1 MRVFQNK
8 KNKEKEVIEETK
20 AVEKAVETTKP
31 VESTTPTE
39 EKKTTTTKN
48 TKKMP
53 KSVCRVI
60 VATPSY
66 FVINKD
72 GETITIKKKNT
83 YHKGE
88 EIYY

>member
-20 AVEKAVETTKP
+20 AVEKAVETAKS
-31 VESTTPTE
+31 VESTIPTE
-39 EKKTTTTKN
+39 EKKTTTKN

>member
-8 KNKEKEVIEETK
+8 RNKEKEVIEETK
-20 AVEKAVETTKP
+20 TTEVVKS
-31 VESTTPTE
+31 VESTIPVE
-39 EKKTTTTKN
+39 EKKTTTRN
-48 TKKMP
+48 AKKAP

-66 FVINKD
+66 FVINKN
-72 GETITIKKKNT
+72 GETITINKKNT

>member
-20 AVEKAVETTKP
+20 SVETAKS
-31 VESTTPTE
+31 VESITPTE

>member
-48 TKKMP
+48 TKKML

>member
-20 AVEKAVETTKP
+20 VVEVAKSI
-31 VESTTPTE
+31 ESTTPTE

-66 FVINKD
+66 FVVNKD
-72 GETITIKKKNT
+72 GEVITVKKKNT

>member
-1 MRVFQNK
+1 MRVFRNK

-20 AVEKAVETTKP
+20 SVETAKS

-72 GETITIKKKNT
+72 GETITIKKKNA

>member
-1 MRVFQNK
+1 MRVFRNK
-8 KNKEKEVIEETK
+8 KNKEKEVIEEAK
-20 AVEKAVETTKP
+20 SVETAKS
-31 VESTTPTE
+31 VESITPTE

>member
-1 MRVFQNK
+1 MRIFKNKQNK
-8 KNKEKEVIEETK
+8 EEVTIESNKDLGTPVAAKEEIK
-20 AVEKAVETTKP
+20 
-31 VESTTPTE
+31 E

-60 VATPSY
+60 VATPNY
-66 FVINKD
+66 FVIDKD

>member
-1 MRVFQNK
+1 MRMFQNK

-20 AVEKAVETTKP
+20 SVETAKS
-31 VESTTPTE
+31 VEPITPTE

>member
-20 AVEKAVETTKP
+20 SVETAKP
-31 VESTTPTE
+31 VESTIPTE

>member
-1 MRVFQNK
+1 MRIFQNN

-20 AVEKAVETTKP
+20 SVETVKS
-31 VESTTPTE
+31 VESTTLTE

-53 KSVCRVI
+53 KSICRVI

>member
-1 MRVFQNK
+1 MRMFQNK

-20 AVEKAVETTKP
+20 AVEDANSI
-31 VESTTPTE
+31 ESTILTE
-39 EKKTTTTKN
+39 EKKTTTKN

>member
-1 MRVFQNK
+1 MRIFRNK

-20 AVEKAVETTKP
+20 SVETAKS
-31 VESTTPTE
+31 VEPITPTE

>member
-1 MRVFQNK
+1 MRIFQSN

-20 AVEKAVETTKP
+20 SVETAKS
-31 VESTTPTE
+31 VESITPTE

-66 FVINKD
+66 FVVNKD
-72 GETITIKKKNT
+72 GEIITVKKKNT

>member
-20 AVEKAVETTKP
+20 AVEKAVEIAKS

-39 EKKTTTTKN
+39 EKKITTIKN

-72 GETITIKKKNT
+72 GETITVKKKNT

>member
-1 MRVFQNK
+1 MRIFQNN

-20 AVEKAVETTKP
+20 SVETIKS
-31 VESTTPTE
+31 VESTTLTE

>member
-20 AVEKAVETTKP
+20 TTEIVKP
-31 VESTTPTE
+31 VEPTTPVE

-72 GETITIKKKNT
+72 GETITVKKKNT

>member
-8 KNKEKEVIEETK
+8 KNKEKKVIEETK
-20 AVEKAVETTKP
+20 VVEVAKS

-72 GETITIKKKNT
+72 GETITVKKKNT

>member
-1 MRVFQNK
+1 MRVFQTK

-20 AVEKAVETTKP
+20 AVEDVNSI
-31 VESTTPTE
+31 ESTTLTE
-39 EKKTTTTKN
+39 EKKTTTKN

-53 KSVCRVI
+53 KSVCRVV

-72 GETITIKKKNT
+72 GETITVKKKNI

>member
-1 MRVFQNK
+1 MRVYQNK

-20 AVEKAVETTKP
+20 TTEIVKP
-31 VESTTPTE
+31 VEPTTPVE
-39 EKKTTTTKN
+39 EKKTTTKN

-72 GETITIKKKNT
+72 GETITVKKKNT

>member
-1 MRVFQNK
+1 MRIFQNN

-20 AVEKAVETTKP
+20 SVETAKS

>member
-8 KNKEKEVIEETK
+8 KNKKKEVIEETK
-20 AVEKAVETTKP
+20 TADVVKP
-31 VESTTPTE
+31 VEPTTPVE
-39 EKKTTTTKN
+39 EKETTTRN
-48 TKKMP
+48 TKKAP

-66 FVINKD
+66 FVINKN
-72 GETITIKKKNT
+72 GETITINKKNT

>member
-1 MRVFQNK
+1 MRVFRSK

-20 AVEKAVETTKP
+20 SVETAKS

>member
-1 MRVFQNK
+1 MRVFRNK
-8 KNKEKEVIEETK
+8 KNKEKEVIEEIK
-20 AVEKAVETTKP
+20 SVETAKS

-39 EKKTTTTKN
+39 EKKTPTTKN

>member
-20 AVEKAVETTKP
+20 SVETAKS
-31 VESTTPTE
+31 VESITPTE

-48 TKKMP
+48 RKKMP
-53 KSVCRVI
+53 KAVCRVI

>member
-20 AVEKAVETTKP
+20 SVETAKS
-31 VESTTPTE
+31 VESITPTE

-48 TKKMP
+48 TKKIP

>member
-8 KNKEKEVIEETK
+8 KNKEKEVIEERKT
-20 AVEKAVETTKP
+20 VEVAKSI
-31 VESTTPTE
+31 ESTTPTE

-72 GETITIKKKNT
+72 GETITVKKKNT

>member
-1 MRVFQNK
+1 
-8 KNKEKEVIEETK
+8 
-20 AVEKAVETTKP
+20 
-31 VESTTPTE
+31 
-39 EKKTTTTKN
+39 
-48 TKKMP
+48 MP

-72 GETITIKKKNT
+72 GETITVKKKNT

>member
-1 MRVFQNK
+1 MRIFQNN

-20 AVEKAVETTKP
+20 SVATAKS

-83 YHKGE
+83 YHKDE

>member
-1 MRVFQNK
+1 MRMFQNK

-20 AVEKAVETTKP
+20 SVETAKS

-39 EKKTTTTKN
+39 GKKTTTTKN

>member
-1 MRVFQNK
+1 MRIFQNK
-8 KNKEKEVIEETK
+8 KNEKKEVIEETK
-20 AVEKAVETTKP
+20 TTEVVKSVERTIPA
-31 VESTTPTE
+31 E
-39 EKKTTTTKN
+39 EKKIITRN
-48 TKKMP
+48 TSKAP

-66 FVINKD
+66 FVVNKD
-72 GETITIKKKNT
+72 GEIITVKKKNT

>member
-1 MRVFQNK
+1 MRVFRNK

-20 AVEKAVETTKP
+20 SVETAKS
-31 VESTTPTE
+31 VESTIPTE

>member
-20 AVEKAVETTKP
+20 SVETAKS
-31 VESTTPTE
+31 VESITPTE

-53 KSVCRVI
+53 KSICRVI

>member
-31 VESTTPTE
+31 VEPATPIE
-39 EKKTTTTKN
+39 EKKVTTKN
-48 TKKMP
+48 TKRAP
-53 KSVCRVI
+53 KSICRVI

-72 GETITIKKKNT
+72 NETITVEKKNT

>member
-20 AVEKAVETTKP
+20 TAEVVKP
-31 VESTTPTE
+31 VEPTASVE
-39 EKKTTTTKN
+39 EERTTTRN
-48 TKKMP
+48 TKQAP
-53 KSVCRVI
+53 KSVCRVV

-66 FVINKD
+66 FVIDKN
-72 GETITIKKKNT
+72 GETITINKKNT

>member
-1 MRVFQNK
+1 MRMFQNK

-20 AVEKAVETTKP
+20 AVEDVNSI
-31 VESTTPTE
+31 ESTTLTE
-39 EKKTTTTKN
+39 EKKTTTKN

>member
-8 KNKEKEVIEETK
+8 KNKEKEV
-20 AVEKAVETTKP
+20 VEKIKTTEVVKP
-31 VESTTPTE
+31 VEPTTPVE
-39 EKKTTTTKN
+39 EKKTTTRN
-48 TKKMP
+48 TNKAQ

-66 FVINKD
+66 FVIDKN
-72 GETITIKKKNT
+72 GETITINKKNT

>member
-8 KNKEKEVIEETK
+8 KNKEKKVIEETK
-20 AVEKAVETTKP
+20 VVEVAKP
-31 VESTTPTE
+31 VESETPIE
-39 EKKTTTTKN
+39 EKKAATKN
-48 TKKMP
+48 TKRTP
-53 KSVCRVI
+53 KSICRVI
-60 VATPSY
+60 VATRSY

-72 GETITIKKKNT
+72 GETITVKKKNT